1 MTARADAAANKDEY
15 LIFCGSFFRPAERKN
30 DPQKV
35 TGRSSKKGAHMA
47 SATTTAPAQPA
58 GDLRNYMLVTAA
70 YWADT
75 LTDSALRMLVLFAFF
90 ERGYTPLQVASL
102 FIFYEVFGIIT
113 NLFGG
118 WLAARLGLKVTLFA
132 GLATQVLALSLLAF
146 VDPLWLTVPY
156 VMLAQ
161 ALSGI
166 AKDLTKMSSK
176 SAVKLVVPADAPA
189 TLYKWVALLTGS
201 KNALKGGGFFLGGLL
216 LAVLGFQP
224 ALRVLVGLVL
234 AVLIATAL
242 LMRGDLGRANKKA
255 KFRQMFS
262 KNRAVNMLAAA
273 RLFLFAAR
281 DVWFV
286 VGLPVF
292 LYSVVGWNFWQVG
305 GFMAIWVIGYGI
317 VQASAPRLMQRRVA
331 GAGGPS
337 SGSGPGEPDGH
348 TASWLAFALAI
359 FPAGI
364 AIALMAGVD
373 PSIVVVAGLI
383 AFGVIFALNSA
394 VHSYLILAYTD
405 SDKVAMNVG
414 FYYMANACGRLLG
427 TLLSGL
433 LYQWLGLIGCLWAS
447 AGFALAAG
455 LLSLLLP
462 ANRAPRSRP
471 IQLGELAE

>member
-1 MTARADAAANKDEY
+1 M
-15 LIFCGSFFRPAERKN
+15 
-30 DPQKV
+30 
-35 TGRSSKKGAHMA
+35 RSMMA
-47 SATTTAPAQPA
+47 STEATTPAKPA

-75 LTDSALRMLVLFAFF
+75 LTDGAIRMLVLFYFF
-90 ERGYTPLQVASL
+90 ERGYTPFQVASL
-102 FIFYEVFGIIT
+102 FIFYEVFGVMT

-132 GLATQVLALSLLAF
+132 GLATQVLALSMLAF
-146 VDPLWLTVPY
+146 VEPLWLTVPY
-156 VMLAQ
+156 VMIAQ

-176 SAVKLVVPADAPA
+176 SAVKLVVPEDAPS
-189 TLYKWVALLTGS
+189 TLYKWVAILTGS
-201 KNALKGGGFFLGGLL
+201 KNALKGVGFFLGGLL
-216 LAVLGFQP
+216 LTLLGFQLSLRLL
-224 ALRVLVGLVL
+224 ALLVL
-234 AVLIATAL
+234 CALIATAL
-242 LMRGDLGRANKKA
+242 LMRGGLGCANKKA
-255 KFRQMFS
+255 RFQQMFS
-262 KNRAVNMLAAA
+262 RNRAVNMLAAA

-292 LYSVVGWNFWQVG
+292 LYTVLGWSFWQVG
-305 GFMAIWVIGYGI
+305 GFMAIWVIGYGV
-317 VQASAPRLMQRRVA
+317 VQASAPGLVRRR
-331 GAGGPS
+331 GER
-337 SGSGPGEPDGH
+337 SGREPDGRIA
-348 TASWLAFALAI
+348 TWLAFALAI

-364 AIALMAGVD
+364 ALALTAGLE
-373 PSIVVVAGLI
+373 PAIVVVAGLI
-383 AFGVIFALNSA
+383 SFGVIFALNSA

-427 TLLSGL
+427 TVLSGL
-433 LYQWLGLIGCLWAS
+433 LYQWYGLVGCLWAS

-462 ANRAPRSRP
+462 ANNTQPTRP
-471 IQLGELAE
+471 ITLGELAE